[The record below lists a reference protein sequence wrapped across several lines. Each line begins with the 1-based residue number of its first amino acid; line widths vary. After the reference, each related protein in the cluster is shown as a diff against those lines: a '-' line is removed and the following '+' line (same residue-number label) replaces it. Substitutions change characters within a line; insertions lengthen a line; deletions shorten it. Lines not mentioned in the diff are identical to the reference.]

1 MRQKSRF
8 PVVLA
13 LAALVVSAGYVW
25 SQVRARVDLV
35 VVPVNVRDAN
45 GQLVTGLTKD
55 DFAVTEDGKP
65 QPISY
70 FSADPIPVSAAIII
84 DDGMGG
90 IALKRLVPIMQA
102 MTAGFAPE
110 DEMVAF
116 RYDHF
121 VWKLSDFT
129 SDPVIIQKAFS
140 EIPAI
145 ADSRPAQGDPGQPAA
160 AGPDWVQAIAGKVTI
175 GSNGAPKPVPTG
187 ADPPK
192 RPPTS
197 RLLHDAIFEAA
208 DQLRAR
214 SDDRR
219 KIIFIVSDGQVSG
232 ANKHSLEKNTDFLV
246 QNGIQVYAVSTD
258 FALREGNLG
267 VLSSYA
273 RATGGDVYG
282 GGSTKDMEMA
292 FSKITEQARN
302 QYVLGYL
309 SSNKPRKVGGIFREI
324 NVRANR
330 PNVKV
335 THRKG
340 YIQLPVTN

>member
-1 MRQKSRF
+1 MRRKSRF
-8 PVVLA
+8 PVILV
-13 LAALVVSAGYVW
+13 LAALAVSAGYVW

-35 VVPVNVRDAN
+35 VVPVNVRDTN

-70 FSADPIPVSAAIII
+70 FSADPIPLSAAIVI
-84 DDGMGG
+84 DDGIGG
-90 IALKRLVPIMQA
+90 IALKRLVPIMQSL
-102 MTAGFAPE
+102 TAGFGPE

-129 SDPVIIQKAFS
+129 SDPAAIQKAFS
-140 EIPAI
+140 EIPEI
-145 ADSRPAQGDPGQPAA
+145 ADGRPALGDPGQPSEAL
-160 AGPDWVQAIAGKVTI
+160 GAIIGRITI

-208 DQLRAR
+208 DQLRTR
-214 SDDRR
+214 SEDRR
-219 KIIFIVSDGQVSG
+219 KIIFLVSDGQVRG
-232 ANKHSLEKNTDFLV
+232 ENKHSLEKNTDFLL
-246 QNGIQVYAVSTD
+246 QSGIQVYAVSVD
-258 FALREGNLG
+258 FALREGNFG
-267 VLSSYA
+267 VMNSYA
-273 RATGGDVYG
+273 RATGGDVFSG
-282 GGSTKDMEMA
+282 ETTKDMETA
-292 FSKITEQARN
+292 FSRITEQARN

-309 SSNKPRKVGGIFREI
+309 SSNKPRKVGGVFREI
-324 NVRANR
+324 NVKANR

-340 YIQLPVTN
+340 YVQLPVTN